1 MKKYLYVVP
10 LVLLFCLTI
19 ACQDKAAMA
28 ELEKYKAQAKVEEQN
43 ATLFR
48 KDVDEWNQRN
58 SVHFK
63 NAYAPD
69 YVYYYPSGISKSM
82 SREEVIEMMKMLWAA
97 FPDIIWSIDELVA
110 SGDMVM
116 SRNTF
121 RGTHTGTFQGI
132 PPTGNKFEL
141 YLMNMSRIR
150 NGKVIEEREEYDG
163 LSLMQ
168 MLGMELRPKEV
179 KK

>member
-1 MKKYLYVVP
+1 MKRLLYIVP
-10 LVLLFCLTI
+10 LALVFCFSF

-28 ELEKYKAQAKVEEQN
+28 ELEKYKAKTALEEQN
-43 ATLFR
+43 TTLFR

-58 SVHFK
+58 SEHFRD
-63 NAYAPD
+63 AYASD
-69 YVYYYPSGISKSM
+69 YAYFYPSGISKSM
-82 SREEVIEMMKMLWAA
+82 SRDEVIEMMKMLWTA
-97 FPDIIWSIDELVA
+97 FPNIIWSIDELRA

-121 RGTHTGTFQGI
+121 RGTHTGAFQGI
-132 PPTGNKFEL
+132 LPTGNKFEL
-141 YLMNMSRIR
+141 YLMNMSRFK

-168 MLGMELRPKEV
+168 MLGMELKPREV